1 MNGPSPPGRGPSGTR
16 AGARRQA
23 LRSAA
28 VAVAF
33 VVLLVVAGSFVVEND
48 VIPTV
53 TVKSVTP
60 IQTFLNHIKHVVVVV
75 MENHAFDTMYGSYCP
90 TKGPYCPMSV
100 AGIPPGTCV
109 QSDPNNASHG
119 CIRPYAFSEHNDTL
133 FYALPHDH
141 NSSIA
146 SYNNGSMDGFY
157 WAEHS
162 QLAPFGYYDANTT
175 PLMWDFAEEYGLA
188 DNYFGG
194 TLSYSLPTHW
204 SYVSGGN
211 GPAIAENFSLANPPG
226 VNETAGSRVRS
237 IYLQEAQNVTSVE
250 DLLARS
256 STSWDYYEFAL
267 GNWSTASNVSLIGGA
282 SLPNAFNY
290 WNPQAAKEE
299 SYGPNLTTHFVPN
312 QDFFANAAN
321 GTLPSLSWVIPYFNF
336 SEHPPTNVTFGDEW
350 LSGIIDSVE
359 ASPDWNTTALFVTY
373 DEYGGF
379 WDNVPPPTVDGI
391 QLGFRLPLVVISPYT
406 PAGLVV
412 PSLIDPWSIL
422 ALFEAEGGLGCM
434 SALDCDA
441 PSALGLFNFSMPPR
455 PPMLFPN
462 YDVDAA
468 YPMAPQPW
476 NATWAPVPWQVP
488 PAILAGEGES
498 SGFVD

>member
-1 MNGPSPPGRGPSGTR
+1 MNSPTRLGRGPSGTR
-16 AGARRQA
+16 AAARRQT

-48 VIPTV
+48 VIPSV

-60 IQTFLNHIKHVVVVV
+60 IQMFLNHIKHVVVVV

-90 TKGPYCPMSV
+90 TRGPYCPMTV
-100 AGIPPGTCV
+100 AGIPSGLCV
-109 QSDPNNASHG
+109 PSNPYNDSKS
-119 CIRPYAFSEHNDTL
+119 CIRPYPFSEHNDSL
-133 FYALPHDH
+133 FYPLPHDH

-146 SYNNGSMDGFY
+146 SYDNGSMDGFY

-162 QLAPFGYYDANTT
+162 QLAPFGYYDAKTT

-211 GPAIAENFSLANPPG
+211 GPAIAENFSMANPPG
-226 VNETAGSRVRS
+226 INETAGSRVRS

-250 DLLARS
+250 DLLSRT
-256 STSWDYYEFAL
+256 STSWDYYEYAL
-267 GNWSTASNVSLIGGA
+267 GNWTAASNVSQIGGA
-282 SLPNAFNY
+282 GTTNAFNY

-312 QDFFANAAN
+312 QDFFADAAN
-321 GTLPSLSWVIPYFNF
+321 GSLPALSWVIPYFNF
-336 SEHPPTNVTFGDEW
+336 SEHPPENVTSGDEW
-350 LSGIIDSVE
+350 LSMLIDSVE
-359 ASPDWNTTALFVTY
+359 ASPDWNTTALFLTY

-379 WDNVPPPTVDGI
+379 YDNVVPPVVDGI

-406 PAGLVV
+406 PAGVV
-412 PSLIDPWSIL
+412 VSSVIDPWSIL

-434 SALDCDA
+434 AVVDCDA
-441 PSALGLFNFSMPPR
+441 PSALGFFNFSMPPR

-462 YDVDAA
+462 YDADTV
-468 YPMAPQPW
+468 YPLALQPG
-476 NATWAPVPWQVP
+476 NATWAPVPWQAP
-488 PAILAGEGES
+488 SFLLDGEGEG